1 LHAAAAE
8 AAVSARLLE
17 LATDDDA
24 AGLGKL
30 LAACP
35 SPANEPAPWSC

>member
-17 LATDDDA
+17 LAADDNA
-24 AGLGKL
+24 AGLGEL
-30 LAACP
+30 LAAWP
-35 SPANEPAPWSC
+35 SLADEPAPWSC